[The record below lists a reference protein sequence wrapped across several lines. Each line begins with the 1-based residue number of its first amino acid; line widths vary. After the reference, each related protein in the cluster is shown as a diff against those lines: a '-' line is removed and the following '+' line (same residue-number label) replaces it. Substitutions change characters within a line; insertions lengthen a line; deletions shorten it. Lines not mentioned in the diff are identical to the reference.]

1 MGRNETIHK
10 TEENKDIER
19 LQGCFYRGHV
29 RGDDHSVVTV
39 SLCEGMRGHIKT
51 STESFFIQPVEQ
63 YTVENPNILHKI
75 TRERKIGDHP
85 LGDDLFQGSQCDTC
99 KDKDCH
105 HEDLVVPDEATE
117 SNNRRKR
124 SIASSLAT
132 NSAYTMEVLV
142 AVDKKMKE
150 YHGDNLNA
158 YVLTLMSIVSSI
170 YADASIGN
178 SINVAVSH
186 IILFRDSLHD
196 KSTNTGV
203 PASEMLSSFCKSVQL
218 DNLHYDTALLLT
230 REQICR
236 SANEQKCDTL
246 GLAELNTMCKPASC
260 AVVQDNGLSAA
271 FTIAHELGHVLSMPH
286 DDDTKCAEFRSPGKS
301 QQNIMS
307 RMLDHNTHPWS
318 WSDCSRHYV
327 TDFLENNYGFCML
340 DKPKKDMI
348 EVASRRLA
356 GEKFSADE
364 QCKLVFGPESRVCS
378 YMPTCARL
386 WCGSDD
392 DAEGCRT
399 QHMPW
404 ADGTECGQDH
414 WCQRGKCVHRNRHAI
429 QKIDGGWGPFT
440 PYDSCS
446 RTCGG
451 GVQSATRECNS
462 PVPANGGKYCI
473 GNRIKYKS
481 CNTQECPSDAADFRG
496 EQCANFNN
504 KNYGI
509 TGIVEND
516 TWIPKYGGD
525 LFTEKLLTQ
534 ESHDFNSVYFIAP
547 VLAGDECKLYC
558 RVEKTSNYFLLK
570 DKVIDGTSCTHD
582 SFNKCVNGVCRIA
595 GCDNELSS
603 NATLDKCG
611 VCAGNNNTCI
621 DIHGTFN
628 SNQLK
633 RGSRPYYYYV
643 TTIPKGA
650 SNIEI
655 IQPGYQDDLNYIALS
670 DEKGNYTLNGNNVIT
685 QYPRVFAYGGVT
697 FEYTGTNTTLE
708 RVNSSFARRIKFDL
722 TVEIFSRKEH
732 HFPDSNLILYS
743 YTQSLNEPSSHFHPY
758 YVWKM
763 SEWSECDQICNGKR
777 FRTAICIQ
785 SDNEKIIPPTN
796 CLPSKKPK
804 IEFEHCN
811 SHCEIDWEATRS
823 ECSATCGAGE
833 RVLNHRCVK
842 RRVENN
848 QTVIIDDSYC
858 QPTAKPVVYESC
870 TGPCKNARWAYDEWG
885 QCTLSCNGGIQRR
898 NVYCLSDSNGVKISD
913 NFCAH
918 IVKEIVERTCN
929 NEECPTWTYTA
940 DVPLPPA
947 VVPVLNAG
955 EILPTTLNNNVYDD
969 VYPTSPVPYP
979 IDRRIESR
987 KIANHVPIQST
998 RIKWQ
1003 TSRWGPCSVTCGVG
1017 QMMRNVKC
1025 WDSVTQLEIDDQYC
1039 TEDRPTNISVC
1050 KHPSCPEWNIGRWED
1065 CKSDCTKSRQ
1075 VTCQYHNGE
1084 VDERLCSAVAKPKTV
1099 GMCCRFKWRLKW
1111 SPCSTSCGTGIQKR
1125 NRFCVRTQLKSIKNR
1140 SPRRKGE
1147 IVDNVYC
1154 QNITVPHLSPQRKYC
1169 FRRNCNPPKWVAFP
1183 WSRCSVGCGQG
1194 YASREV
1200 KCMSGKEILVDQK
1213 CNKLVK
1219 PIKTKHCSGKTE
1231 CKWKPDEWKS
1241 CTCAGYTKRRVLC
1254 YDTRLN
1260 KQSNSCADQE
1270 KPPTKK
1276 PCTPPPNCSC
1286 KGLHLRGIYSDGEYE
1301 LIVRGRNVSIY
1312 CHKMNTSNPLEY
1324 ISLNRDQNYASYY
1337 EYRSENSNMCLQTK
1351 QHDWPDDTIPSGTT
1365 YFSKVRLS
1373 LRTLQVIE
1381 DDLQFAATTG
1391 RRPQT
1396 YGSAGDCYSTVPCP
1410 QGRFSINFER
1420 TKFRIRPKTEW
1431 ETRGQNAT
1439 MMYHAKLEPPYQ
1451 KIIARCGGYCGSCFP
1466 SKSTTIQLEII

>member
-1 MGRNETIHK
+1 MNEFVKPSKIHIQSLHRDDLLYESQKINPDSTGKVTDHRITGQFRNKSSRIWDPHPQYLIDAFGLHLHLLLYQDGNFIPNDMKIIHMGKNETIHK
-10 TEENKDIER
+10 TEDKDIER

-39 SLCEGMRGHIKT
+39 SLCEGMVGDISKKHLDSKIIFKNKIKFRHSKDT
-51 STESFFIQPVEQ
+51 SKHRLNHSSFNQL
-63 YTVENPNILHKI
+63 NH
-75 TRERKIGDHP
+75 
-85 LGDDLFQGSQCDTC
+85 
-99 KDKDCH
+99 CH
-105 HEDLVVPDEATE
+105 HDDMVIPDEATE
-117 SNNRRKR
+117 STKRRRR

-142 AVDKKMKE
+142 AVDKKMKD

-186 IILFRDSLHD
+186 IILFRDSLQD

-218 DNLHYDTALLLT
+218 DSLHYDTALLLT

-246 GLAELNTMCKPASC
+246 GLAELNTMCKRASC

-286 DDDTKCAEFRSPGKS
+286 DDDTKCAEFRKPGKT

-327 TDFLENNYGFCML
+327 TEFLENNNGFCML

-404 ADGTECGQDH
+404 ADGTECGHDH

-429 QKIDGGWGPFT
+429 QKVDGGWGPFT
-440 PYDSCS
+440 HFDTCS

-451 GVQSATRECNS
+451 GIQSATRECNS

-481 CNTQECPSDAADFRG
+481 CNTQECSPDAVDFRG

-516 TWIPKYGGD
+516 TWIPKYG
-525 LFTEKLLTQ
+525 
-534 ESHDFNSVYFIAP
+534 
-547 VLAGDECKLYC
+547 VLPGDECKLYC

-570 DKVIDGTSCTHD
+570 DKVSEATKRLRNLKFPLKKIKFLQVIDGTSCTHD
-582 SFNKCVNGVCRIA
+582 SFNKCVNGVCRVA

-697 FEYTGTNTTLE
+697 FEYTGTNTTME

-722 TVEIFSRKEH
+722 TLEIFSRQENH
-732 HFPDSNLILYS
+732 YPDSNLILYS
-743 YTQSLNEPSSHFHPY
+743 YTQSLNEPSSQFHPY

-763 SEWSECDQICNGKR
+763 SDWSECDQICNGKR
-777 FRTAICIQ
+777 FRSGICIQ
-785 SDNEKIIPPTN
+785 SDNEKVISPNN

-811 SHCEIDWEATRS
+811 NHCEIDWEVTRS
-823 ECSATCGAGE
+823 ECSAACGAGE
-833 RVLNHRCVK
+833 RILNHRCVQ

-848 QTVIIDDSYC
+848 QTIIIDDSYC

-885 QCTLSCNGGIQRR
+885 QCSLSCNGGIQRR
-898 NVYCLSDSNGVKISD
+898 NIHCLSDSNGIKI
-913 NFCAH
+913 NENYCAH
-918 IVKEIVERTCN
+918 MARDILERTCN
-929 NEECPTWTYTA
+929 NEDCPSWSYTA
-940 DVPLPPA
+940 DAPLPPA

-955 EILPTTLNNNVYDD
+955 EILPTTLNNNVYEE
-969 VYPTSPVPYP
+969 VYPTSPSPYP
-979 IDRRIESR
+979 VDRRTEGR
-987 KIANHVPIQST
+987 KIAGHIPVQST

-1003 TSRWGPCSVTCGVG
+1003 TSRWGPCSVTCGTG
-1017 QMMRNVKC
+1017 QMMRSVKC

-1039 TEDRPTNISVC
+1039 TEEKPTNVSIC
-1050 KHPSCPEWNIGRWED
+1050 KHPACPEWQIGRWED
-1065 CKSDCTKSRQ
+1065 C
-1075 VTCQYHNGE
+1075 
-1084 VDERLCSAVAKPKTV
+1084 
-1099 GMCCRFKWRLKW
+1099 
-1111 SPCSTSCGTGIQKR
+1111 
-1125 NRFCVRTQLKSIKNR
+1125 
-1140 SPRRKGE
+1140 
-1147 IVDNVYC
+1147 
-1154 QNITVPHLSPQRKYC
+1154 
-1169 FRRNCNPPKWVAFP
+1169 
-1183 WSRCSVGCGQG
+1183 SVGCGHG

-1213 CNKLVK
+1213 CSKLVK
-1219 PIKTKHCSGKTE
+1219 PIKTKHCDGKTE
-1231 CKWKPDEWKS
+1231 CKWKPEDWKS

-1260 KQSNSCADQE
+1260 KQSYSCADHE

-1276 PCTPPPNCSC
+1276 ACTPPPNCSC
-1286 KGLHLRGIYSDGEYE
+1286 KGLHSRGIYKDGEYE

-1312 CHKMNTSNPLEY
+1312 CHNMNTSTPLEY
-1324 ISLNRDQNYASYY
+1324 ISVNRDQNYASYY
-1337 EYRSENSNMCLQTK
+1337 EYRSENSNACVQRK
-1351 QHDWPDDTIPSGTT
+1351 HHDWPDDTIPSGTT

-1373 LRTLQVIE
+1373 LRSLQIID
-1381 DDLQFAATTG
+1381 DDLQFAVTTG
-1391 RRPQT
+1391 RRSQT
-1396 YGSAGDCYSTVPCP
+1396 FGSAGDCYSTVPCP

-1439 MMYHAKLEPPYQ
+1439 ILYHAKLEPPYQ
-1451 KIIARCGGYCGSCFP
+1451 KVIARCGGYCGSCFP